1 MDGGE
6 NLKKV
11 VISGVVSLITLGLG
25 YLGGV
30 GYYAEKFTPN
40 TSYGSVNIGNLTLA
54 EAEKQINEAINKETI
69 TLSEKGKELG
79 KITLGDLGV
88 EVAPDEILKATYES
102 QDPSQWVVNLFDG
115 TEVKNVLGHNVTV
128 DSEQVKGA
136 LDKLNITNDDR
147 EKAVDAG
154 IDYSDDK
161 GYFVEPGQKGTEIDY
176 DKLSAAIV
184 DSLEQDTGKIEL
196 ESVYADPNIGEDS
209 EQVTKTMDYINRIL
223 DTKITL
229 QVAGDDI
236 TIPREELQKWIHF
249 DANNDLYVDEE
260 MVYAYV
266 NALNDKYSTEGKDRQ
281 FESTL
286 QGTVTVPAGILGWSI
301 DVDTEVQQII
311 ADIHNGQDVTRKMAF
326 YGVGNRLGE
335 KDDIGNTYVEIDLT
349 NQMMYY
355 YVDGEVLVATNIVSG
370 KYGTETIPGANAVIE
385 MLYDTNLVGYNPT
398 LKVDYKVPVD
408 YWIRFDY
415 QAQGIHDASWQWSFG
430 GDTYVNNGS
439 LGCINTPLDQVAI
452 IYANITYGTPVLVFH

>member
-1 MDGGE
+1 M
-6 NLKKV
+6 KKA
-11 VISGVVSLITLGLG
+11 VISGVVSLLTLGLG

-40 TSYGSVNIGNLTLA
+40 TRYGSVNIGNLTLA
-54 EAEKQINEAINKETI
+54 EAEKQINEDINKETI
-69 TLSEKGKELG
+69 TLIEKGKELG

-115 TEVKNVLGHNVTV
+115 TEVKNVLGHSVTV
-128 DSEQVKGA
+128 DAEQVKGA
-136 LDKLNITNDDR
+136 LDKLNITNDER
-147 EKAVDAG
+147 EKAVDAA
-154 IDYSDDK
+154 IDYSDEK
-161 GYFVEPGQKGTEIDY
+161 GYFVEPGQSGTEIDY
-176 DKLSAAIV
+176 DKLSEAIV
-184 DSLEQDTGKIEL
+184 DSLDKNTDKVEL
-196 ESVYADPNIGEDS
+196 ESVYAEPIIGEDS
-209 EQVTKTMDYINRIL
+209 EQVTKTMDYINQIL

-236 TIPREELQKWIHF
+236 TIPREELQQWIHF
-249 DANNDLYVDEE
+249 DANNALYIDEE

-311 ADIHNGQDVTRKMAF
+311 ADIRNHQDVTRKMAF
-326 YGVGNRLGE
+326 TGVGNRLGE
-335 KDDIGNTYVEIDLT
+335 KDDIGSTYIEIDLT
-349 NQMMYY
+349 NQMMYL
-355 YVDGEVLVATNIVSG
+355 YVDGENIVATDIVSG
-370 KYGTETIPGANAVIE
+370 QIGAETVPGANAVIE
-385 MLYDTNLVGYNPT
+385 MLKDTDLVGYNQF
-398 LKVDYKVPVD
+398 LKVNYKVPVG

-415 QAQGIHDASWQWSFG
+415 QAQGIHDANWQWSFG
-430 GDTYVNNGS
+430 GDTYLYSGS
-439 LGCINTPLDQVAI
+439 LGCINTPIDQVSE
-452 IYANITYGTPVLVFH
+452 IYANIEYGTPVLVFQ